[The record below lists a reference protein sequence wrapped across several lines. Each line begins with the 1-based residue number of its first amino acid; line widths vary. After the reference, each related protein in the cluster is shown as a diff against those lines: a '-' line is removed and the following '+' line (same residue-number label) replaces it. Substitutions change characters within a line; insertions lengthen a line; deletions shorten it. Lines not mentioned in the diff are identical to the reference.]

1 MTCFTRLDALECT
14 RWDEQLVQPDVVKS
28 RVNVCLSCSSL
39 PEFVVEFSTWKRV
52 HGAKKSSSFPSS
64 QKIDDLFQFWDQDEV
79 CRERISCNRMGL
91 WISRVDLLQDI
102 HTFLSLLSHSRL
114 TKDVLWESDWSH
126 HEHLQS
132 KSSRKNNWNWK
143 ARLKK
148 RRTHFNFEK
157 RTKNISSNRIPLLKA
172 MTDVQEKASLFKRC
186 SVHKISFCVGHTLS
200 KAFRVLFPISRPSCV
215 WENVIDCLAQSDQ
228 HTQEIL
234 RICYPMSGDTE
245 RNDALSVSCP
255 DVFIPV
261 VLLQRFT
268 LGIQAKRKDK
278 KRNNMDRKLMLPH
291 LSLSSQTVILDNTK
305 SGDSHLEM
313 KRYRC
318 RRQEV
323 TQSL

>member
-1 MTCFTRLDALECT
+1 
-14 RWDEQLVQPDVVKS
+14 
-28 RVNVCLSCSSL
+28 
-39 PEFVVEFSTWKRV
+39 
-52 HGAKKSSSFPSS
+52 
-64 QKIDDLFQFWDQDEV
+64 
-79 CRERISCNRMGL
+79 
-91 WISRVDLLQDI
+91 
-102 HTFLSLLSHSRL
+102 
-114 TKDVLWESDWSH
+114 
-126 HEHLQS
+126 
-132 KSSRKNNWNWK
+132 
-143 ARLKK
+143 
-148 RRTHFNFEK
+148 
-157 RTKNISSNRIPLLKA
+157 
-172 MTDVQEKASLFKRC
+172 
-186 SVHKISFCVGHTLS
+186 
-200 KAFRVLFPISRPSCV
+200 
-215 WENVIDCLAQSDQ
+215 
-228 HTQEIL
+228 
-234 RICYPMSGDTE
+234 MSGDTE